1 MAELR
6 AYCHLDRLQPQFAS
20 LFASACRG
28 FLSVEGMASLFV
40 EVVPGVEINRLSDIA
55 LKITNSKP
63 GEMIVERRYGML
75 EIHSFE
81 QEEVLHAGSMIL
93 DELGLKEEER
103 LAPSVLATSII
114 NKIDPYQAVII
125 NRNSK
130 GMLILGGDDVYLLEV
145 TPAAYS
151 SIAANEAE
159 KHCDVRLVD
168 IRFFGAS
175 GRIYMAGTESEIQAA
190 AKKVV
195 ETGEQGILICAT
207 GSGIC
212 LAANKVKGAR
222 GAVVWDEFTALQAK
236 EHNNANILCL
246 AGKVLDKETAKKIV
260 RLWLEADYAGEER
273 HARRLGKIEE
283 AEK

>member
-6 AYCHLDRLQPQFAS
+6 AYCYLDCLQPQFAS

-28 FLSVEGMASLFV
+28 FLSVEGMTSLFV
-40 EVVPGVEINRLSDIA
+40 EVVPGIEVNRLADIA
-55 LKITNSKP
+55 LKNTNARP

-81 QEEVLHAGSMIL
+81 QEEILHAGQMIL
-93 DELGLKEEER
+93 EEMGLKSDDR
-103 LAPSVLATSII
+103 LSPRILATSVI

-159 KHCDVRLVD
+159 KHCDIRLVD
-168 IRFFGAS
+168 IRFFGAA
-175 GRIYMAGTESEIQAA
+175 GRIYMCGSESEIQGA

-195 ETGEQGILICAT
+195 ETLN
-207 GSGIC
+207 S
-212 LAANKVKGAR
+212 
-222 GAVVWDEFTALQAK
+222 
-236 EHNNANILCL
+236 
-246 AGKVLDKETAKKIV
+246 
-260 RLWLEADYAGEER
+260 
-273 HARRLGKIEE
+273 IEGR
-283 AEK
+283 KQ

>member
-6 AYCHLDRLQPQFAS
+6 AFCHVDRMQPQFAS
-20 LFASACRG
+20 LFASSCRG
-28 FLSVEGMASLFV
+28 FLSVEGMASLFL
-40 EVVPGVEINRLSDIA
+40 EIVPGIEINRLTDIS
-55 LKITNSKP
+55 LKATNVRP

-81 QEEVLHAGSMIL
+81 REEVMHAGQMIL
-93 DELGLKEEER
+93 EELGLKEEER
-103 LAPSVLATSII
+103 LAPKVLATSII

-145 TPAAYS
+145 TPAAYA

-159 KHCDVRLVD
+159 KHCNIRLVD
-168 IRFFGAS
+168 IRFFGAA

-195 ETGEQGILICAT
+195 ETLNNLKGREQ
-207 GSGIC
+207 
-212 LAANKVKGAR
+212 K
-222 GAVVWDEFTALQAK
+222 
-236 EHNNANILCL
+236 
-246 AGKVLDKETAKKIV
+246 
-260 RLWLEADYAGEER
+260 
-273 HARRLGKIEE
+273 
-283 AEK
+283 

>member
-6 AYCHLDRLQPQFAS
+6 AFCHIDRMQPQFAS

-40 EVVPGVEINRLSDIA
+40 EVLPGVVINRLADIS
-55 LKITNSKP
+55 LKLTNSKP
-63 GEMIVERRYGML
+63 GEMIVERRYGMM

-81 QEEVLHAGSMIL
+81 REEIIHAGQTVL
-93 DELGLKEEER
+93 EELGLQEEDR
-103 LAPSVLATSII
+103 LAPSILSTSII

-168 IRFFGAS
+168 IRFFGAA
-175 GRIYMAGTESEIQAA
+175 GRIYLAGSESEVQAA
-190 AKKVV
+190 AKKIV
-195 ETGEQGILICAT
+195 ETLNQLKGREQ
-207 GSGIC
+207 
-212 LAANKVKGAR
+212 
-222 GAVVWDEFTALQAK
+222 
-236 EHNNANILCL
+236 
-246 AGKVLDKETAKKIV
+246 
-260 RLWLEADYAGEER
+260 
-273 HARRLGKIEE
+273 
-283 AEK
+283 

>member
-6 AYCHLDRLQPQFAS
+6 AYCYLDRLQPQFAS

-28 FLSVEGMASLFV
+28 FLSVEGMAALFV
-40 EVVPGVEINRLSDIA
+40 EVAPGIEINRLTDIA

-75 EIHSFE
+75 EIHSFD
-81 QEEVLHAGSMIL
+81 QEDVLHAGQMIL
-93 DELGLKEEER
+93 GELELKVEDR
-103 LAPSVLATSII
+103 VAPQILATSII
-114 NKIDPYQAVII
+114 NKVDPYQAVII

-168 IRFFGAS
+168 IRFYGAA
-175 GRIYMAGTESEIQAA
+175 GRVYLAGTESEVLTAA
-190 AKKVV
+190 QKVV
-195 ETGEQGILICAT
+195 ETLNGL
-207 GSGIC
+207 
-212 LAANKVKGAR
+212 KGR
-222 GAVVWDEFTALQAK
+222 
-236 EHNNANILCL
+236 
-246 AGKVLDKETAKKIV
+246 
-260 RLWLEADYAGEER
+260 
-273 HARRLGKIEE
+273 
-283 AEK
+283 EK

>member
-6 AYCHLDRLQPQFAS
+6 AFCHIDRMQPQFAS

-40 EVVPGVEINRLSDIA
+40 EVLPGVIINRLADIS

-63 GEMIVERRYGML
+63 GEMIVERRYGMM

-81 QEEVLHAGSMIL
+81 REEILHAGQMIL
-93 DELGLKEEER
+93 EELGLNEEDR
-103 LAPSVLATSII
+103 LAPSILSTSII

-168 IRFFGAS
+168 IRFFGAA
-175 GRIYMAGTESEIQAA
+175 GRIYLAGSESEVQAA
-190 AKKVV
+190 AKKIV
-195 ETGEQGILICAT
+195 ETLNQL
-207 GSGIC
+207 
-212 LAANKVKGAR
+212 KGR
-222 GAVVWDEFTALQAK
+222 K
-236 EHNNANILCL
+236 P
-246 AGKVLDKETAKKIV
+246 
-260 RLWLEADYAGEER
+260 
-273 HARRLGKIEE
+273 
-283 AEK
+283 

>member
-6 AYCHLDRLQPQFAS
+6 AYCYLDRLQPQFAS

-28 FLSVEGMASLFV
+28 FLSVEGMAALFV
-40 EVVPGVEINRLSDIA
+40 EVAPGIEINRLTDIA

-75 EIHSFE
+75 EIHSFD
-81 QEEVLHAGSMIL
+81 QEEVLHAGQMIL
-93 DELGLKEEER
+93 DEMALKVEDR
-103 LAPSVLATSII
+103 VAPQILATSII
-114 NKIDPYQAVII
+114 NKVDPYQAVII

-168 IRFFGAS
+168 IRFYGAA
-175 GRIYMAGTESEIQAA
+175 GRVYLAGTESEVLTAA
-190 AKKVV
+190 QKVV
-195 ETGEQGILICAT
+195 ETLKA
-207 GSGIC
+207 
-212 LAANKVKGAR
+212 LKGR
-222 GAVVWDEFTALQAK
+222 
-236 EHNNANILCL
+236 
-246 AGKVLDKETAKKIV
+246 
-260 RLWLEADYAGEER
+260 
-273 HARRLGKIEE
+273 
-283 AEK
+283 EK

>member
-6 AYCHLDRLQPQFAS
+6 AYCYLDRLQPQFAS

-40 EVVPGVEINRLSDIA
+40 EVVPGIEINRLTDIA
-55 LKITNSKP
+55 LKITNSRP
-63 GEMIVERRYGML
+63 GEMIVERVYGML

-81 QEEVLHAGSMIL
+81 QEEVLHAGKVIL
-93 DELGLKEEER
+93 DELGLKQEQR
-103 LAPSVLATSII
+103 LAPKVLATSII

-151 SIAANEAE
+151 PIAANEAE
-159 KHCDVRLVD
+159 KHCNVRLVD
-168 IRFFGAS
+168 IRFFGAA
-175 GRIYMAGTESEIQAA
+175 GRIYLAGTESEIQAA

-195 ETGEQGILICAT
+195 ETLN
-207 GSGIC
+207 S
-212 LAANKVKGAR
+212 
-222 GAVVWDEFTALQAK
+222 
-236 EHNNANILCL
+236 
-246 AGKVLDKETAKKIV
+246 
-260 RLWLEADYAGEER
+260 
-273 HARRLGKIEE
+273 IEGR
-283 AEK
+283 KQ

>member
-6 AYCHLDRLQPQFAS
+6 AYCYLDQLQPQFAS

-40 EVVPGVEINRLSDIA
+40 EVVPGIEINRLTDIA
-55 LKITNSKP
+55 LKITNSRP
-63 GEMIVERRYGML
+63 GEMIVERVYGML

-81 QEEVLHAGSMIL
+81 QEEVLHAGKVIL
-93 DELGLKEEER
+93 DELGLKQEQR
-103 LAPSVLATSII
+103 LAPKVLATSII

-151 SIAANEAE
+151 PIAANEAE
-159 KHCDVRLVD
+159 KHCNVRLVD
-168 IRFFGAS
+168 IRFFGAA
-175 GRIYMAGTESEIQAA
+175 GRIYLAGTESEIQAA

-195 ETGEQGILICAT
+195 ETLN
-207 GSGIC
+207 S
-212 LAANKVKGAR
+212 
-222 GAVVWDEFTALQAK
+222 
-236 EHNNANILCL
+236 
-246 AGKVLDKETAKKIV
+246 
-260 RLWLEADYAGEER
+260 
-273 HARRLGKIEE
+273 IEGR
-283 AEK
+283 KQ